1 MKVEEIKQLAENAW
15 EGCQGC
21 DENDKYFWINGFTI
35 GYLRSKVD
43 NIDEQIKARHSDI
56 AEMLINGK

>member
-1 MKVEEIKQLAENAW
+1 MNVEEIKQLAENAW

-43 NIDEQIKARHSDI
+43 NIDEQIKAHHSDI
-56 AEMLINGK
+56 ADILINSK

>member
-56 AEMLINGK
+56 ADILINNK

>member
-1 MKVEEIKQLAENAW
+1 MTVEEIKQLAENAW